1 MDTDQLQMEA
11 EITLV
16 GDVDWNMAR
25 DCDTQIALQVFDGG
39 VVEFVGKRQ
48 LDESGPLFERDVEPF
63 ADVPCQVTQ
72 FRRPQRAVRVGAQR
86 QAGVRPAAG
95 YLLDVGEE
103 RVEGLLRQEGRGCD
117 GHIFADG
124 LHEFGVASGLLLFH
138 LLQQLVVSFHVGIA
152 VRPGGDSRFYIGSF
166 LDELDSYCLSAVLG
180 LLGDNSPG
188 AFCFVNLQFLPIDG
202 RGERV
207 FYKPTVD
214 VSLQHTA
221 QND

>member
-1 MDTDQLQMEA
+1 MDADQLRMEA
-11 EITLV
+11 EIAFV

-25 DCDTQIALQVFDGG
+25 GCDPQVALLVFDGG
-39 VVEFVGKRQ
+39 VVELVGKRQ

-63 ADVPCQVTQ
+63 ADVPCQVAQ
-72 FRRPQRAVRVGAQR
+72 LRRPQRAVRVGAQR

-95 YLLDVGEE
+95 HLLDVGKEG
-103 RVEGLLRQEGRGCD
+103 VEGLLRQEGRGCN

-152 VRPGGDSRFYIGSF
+152 VRPGGDSRCDLGGL
-166 LDELDSYCLSAVLG
+166 LDGLDFYCLSAILG
-180 LLGDNSPG
+180 LLGDGSPG
-188 AFCFVNLQFLPIDG
+188 AFCFGNLQLLPIGG
-202 RGERV
+202 REERV

-214 VSLQHTA
+214 VPLQYTT
-221 QND
+221 QDN

>member
-117 GHIFADG
+117 
-124 LHEFGVASGLLLFH
+124 ASMSSAWRRASCCFISSSNWL
-138 LLQQLVVSFHVGIA
+138 
-152 VRPGGDSRFYIGSF
+152 Y
-166 LDELDSYCLSAVLG
+166 LSM
-180 LLGDNSPG
+180 
-188 AFCFVNLQFLPIDG
+188 
-202 RGERV
+202 
-207 FYKPTVD
+207 
-214 VSLQHTA
+214 
-221 QND
+221 

>member
-1 MDTDQLQMEA
+1 MDADQLQMEA
-11 EITLV
+11 EIALV

-48 LDESGPLFERDVEPF
+48 LDESGPLFEREVEPF
-63 ADVPCQVTQ
+63 ADVPCQVAQ
-72 FRRPQRAVRVGAQR
+72 FRRPQRVFRVGAQR

-95 YLLDVGEE
+95 HLLDVGEE
-103 RVEGLLRQEGRGCD
+103 GVEGLLRQEGRGCD

-124 LHEFGVASGLLLFH
+124 LHKFGVASGLLLFH
-138 LLQQLVVSFHVGIA
+138 LLQQLVVSFHIGIA
-152 VRPGGDSRFYIGSF
+152 VRPGGDSRFVPGGL
-166 LDELDSYCLSAVLG
+166 LDGLDSYCLSVVLG
-180 LLGDNSPG
+180 LLGDSSPG
-188 AFCFVNLQFLPIDG
+188 AFCFVSLQLLPIGG

-214 VSLQHTA
+214 VPLQHTA